1 MKFHNLGVVTSF
13 INWVVQNP
21 RLGVLALIAVSPL
34 SLTVFTA
41 KVIEHRRAK
50 SLLSSYAL
58 SSVFLS
64 GAISIVLIYTS
75 DVDIGRWRWWMQ
87 HGPIVTLCI
96 VLIFYLLMRKIFDG
110 PMYEMTP
117 GATANSVS
125 KMAHDVSA
133 YIIYPYTLILMGLP
147 TIVDVLRTGD
157 VASIIAGAVMPLLLI
172 VFGSFLPMLDPQTQR
187 AQLYPDDC
195 RCWYRRAL
203 SYVQRTVFTM
213 RGGNPSDCY
222 EAITTR
228 YLHQCSE
235 NELYSLRKR
244 TESAR
249 HQAMESIDNA
259 ESVVLR
265 TEEDLAA
272 IDAALLDKVTTTSN
286 ND

>member
-1 MKFHNLGVVTSF
+1 MKFHNLGVVTDF

-41 KVIEHRRAK
+41 KVIERRRARP
-50 SLLSSYAL
+50 LLSSYAL

-96 VLIFYLLMRKIFDG
+96 VLIYYLLMRKIFDG

-147 TIVDVLRTGD
+147 TIADVLRTGD
-157 VASIIAGAVMPLLLI
+157 VASIVAGAVMPLLLI

-203 SYVQRTVFTM
+203 NYAQRTVFTM
-213 RGGNPSDCY
+213 RGGNPSDRY

-259 ESVVLR
+259 ENVVLR

-272 IDAALLDKVTTTSN
+272 IDAALLDKVTTSN

>member
-1 MKFHNLGVVTSF
+1 MQFHNLGVVTNF

-41 KVIEHRRAK
+41 KVIERRRARP
-50 SLLSSYAL
+50 LLSSYAL

-64 GAISIVLIYTS
+64 GASSIVLIYTS

-117 GATANSVS
+117 GATANSAS
-125 KMAHDVSA
+125 KIIYDVSA

-172 VFGSFLPMLDPQTQR
+172 VYGSFLPMLDSQTQR

-203 SYVQRTVFTM
+203 NYVQRTVFTM
-213 RGGNPSDCY
+213 RGGNPSDRY

-244 TESAR
+244 TESTR
-249 HQAMESIDNA
+249 RQAMENIDNA
-259 ESVVLR
+259 EGVVLR
-265 TEEDLAA
+265 TEEELAA
-272 IDAALLDKVTTTSN
+272 IDAALLDKATTSN

>member
-1 MKFHNLGVVTSF
+1 MQFHNLGVVTNF
-13 INWVVQNP
+13 INWVVQNT

-41 KVIEHRRAK
+41 KVIERRRVRP
-50 SLLSSYAL
+50 LLSSYAL

-125 KMAHDVSA
+125 KMTHDVSA
-133 YIIYPYTLILMGLP
+133 YIIYPYALILMGLP

-172 VFGSFLPMLDPQTQR
+172 AFGSFLSMLDPQTQR

-203 SYVQRTVFTM
+203 NYAQRTVFTM
-213 RGGNPSDCY
+213 RGGNPSDRY

-235 NELYSLRKR
+235 NELYSLRRNTEKSKR
-244 TESAR
+244 RAQQTIDEAEGTIM
-249 HQAMESIDNA
+249 QA
-259 ESVVLR
+259 
-265 TEEDLAA
+265 EEVLAA
-272 IDAALLDKVTTTSN
+272 IDSTLLDKATTAPK
-286 ND
+286 DD